1 MRRHFPS
8 QADGTFYL
16 TEGGQETEIM
26 YRFGHELPE
35 FAMFTLL
42 DQPQAVEDMTAMY
55 QRYLDVAVAAGV
67 PAMMGG
73 LDYRASTDWGAKLGY
88 SPEELAIMQRRCIDF
103 LRNVAEPYRTRLPA
117 ILISGV
123 AGPRGDAYSLNETIT
138 AQSAEA
144 YHLVQLSMLAQVGVD
159 LVTAMTFNSVPEAVG
174 IARAAARLDLP
185 LCISFTLDSETS
197 RLRSGPTLR
206 EAIEAT
212 DREAGDARPDFYG
225 VNCSHPFEFL
235 PALEAGDWVRRIRM
249 IRPNASA
256 KDKIELCQIGHLEEG
271 DPEELGR
278 LMGELASRY
287 PHIDI
292 WGGCCGTWEKH
303 LEQIVRQVKLA
314 RA

>member
-1 MRRHFPS
+1 MRKHFPS
-8 QADGTFYL
+8 QTDGTVYL

-26 YRFGHELPE
+26 YRHGHDLPE
-35 FAMFTLL
+35 FAMFSLL

-67 PAMMGG
+67 PVMMGG
-73 LDYRASTDWGAKLGY
+73 LDYRASSDWGAKLGY
-88 SPEELAIMQRRCIDF
+88 SPEALASMQRRCIDF
-103 LRNVAEPYRTRLPA
+103 LRTVAEPYRTRLPA
-117 ILISGV
+117 IYISGV

-138 AQSAEA
+138 ADSAEA
-144 YHLVQLSMLAQVGVD
+144 YHFAQLSTLAEAGVD
-159 LVTAMTFNSVPEAVG
+159 LVTAMTFNSVPEAIG

-185 LCISFTLDSETS
+185 LCVSFTLDSETS

-212 DREAGDARPDFYG
+212 DHEAGAARPDFYG

-235 PALEAGDWVRRIRM
+235 PALEAGDWIRRIRM
-249 IRPNASA
+249 LRPNASA
-256 KDKIELCQIGHLEEG
+256 KDKMELCQIGHLEEG

-314 RA
+314 RG

>member
-1 MRRHFPS
+1 L
-8 QADGTFYL
+8 QTDGTIYL

-26 YRFGHELPE
+26 YRHGHELPE
-35 FAMFTLL
+35 FAMFSLL

-67 PAMMGG
+67 PVMMGG
-73 LDYRASTDWGAKLGY
+73 LDYRASSDWGAKLGY
-88 SPEELAIMQRRCIDF
+88 SPEALASMQRRCIDF
-103 LRNVAEPYRTRLPA
+103 LRTVAEPYRTRLPA
-117 ILISGV
+117 IHISGV
-123 AGPRGDAYSLNETIT
+123 AGPRGDAYSLNQTIT
-138 AQSAEA
+138 ADAAEA
-144 YHLVQLSMLAQVGVD
+144 YHFVQLSTLAEAGVD
-159 LVTAMTFNSVPEAVG
+159 LVTAMTFNSVPEAIG

-185 LCISFTLDSETS
+185 LCISFTLDSATS

-212 DREAGDARPDFYG
+212 DHEAGDARPDFYG

-235 PALEAGDWVRRIRM
+235 PALEAGDWIRRIRM
-249 IRPNASA
+249 LRPNASA
-256 KDKIELCQIGHLEEG
+256 KDKMELCQIGHLEEG

-303 LEQIVRQVKLA
+303 LEQIVRQVQLA
-314 RA
+314 RG